1 MNNKI
6 SRQVVGVRPVNIK
19 WVVVR
24 GDSSALKVQFLEND
38 EETSYDITN
47 WQFSATAFSPKD
59 QIFDDLDVSVD
70 GNEITITASSD
81 ITEFWG
87 SGVSTTVAELDFD
100 LEVRVSRD
108 TVWTPIVGTI
118 TVVGDVTGGRL

>member
-24 GDSSALKVQFLEND
+24 GDTSSLKVQFLEND
-38 EETSYDITN
+38 EETSYDISN
-47 WQFSATAFSPKD
+47 WQFEATAFSGKD
-59 QIFDDLDVSVD
+59 QVFDDLQVSVD
-70 GNEITITASSD
+70 GTEVTITANSD
-81 ITEFWG
+81 LTEFWG
-87 SGVSTTVAELDFD
+87 TGVSSSVAELDFD
-100 LEVRVSRD
+100 LQVVVDRF

>member
-24 GDSSALKVQFLEND
+24 GDTSALKVQFLEND
-38 EETSYDITN
+38 EETQYDITN

-59 QIFDDLDVSVD
+59 QIFDDLEVSVD

-100 LEVRVSRD
+100 LEVQVSRD

>member
-70 GNEITITASSD
+70 GNEITITANSD

-100 LEVRVSRD
+100 LEVQVSRD
-108 TVWTPIVGTI
+108 TIWTPIVGTI

>member
-24 GDSSALKVQFLEND
+24 GDTSALKVQFLEND

-59 QIFDDLDVSVD
+59 QIFDDLEVSVD

-100 LEVRVSRD
+100 LEVQVSRD
-108 TVWTPIVGTI
+108 TIWTPIVGTI

>member
-100 LEVRVSRD
+100 LEVQVSRD
-108 TVWTPIVGTI
+108 TIWTPIVGTI

>member
-59 QIFDDLDVSVD
+59 QIFDDLEVSVD

-100 LEVRVSRD
+100 LEVQVSRD
-108 TVWTPIVGTI
+108 TIWTPIVGTI

>member
-100 LEVRVSRD
+100 LEVQVSRD

>member
-24 GDSSALKVQFLEND
+24 GDSSVLKVQFLEND
-38 EETSYDITN
+38 EETSYDISN
-47 WQFSATAFSPKD
+47 WQFSATAFSPRD

-70 GNEITITASSD
+70 GNEITITANSD

-100 LEVRVSRD
+100 LEVQVSRD
-108 TVWTPIVGTI
+108 TIWTPIVGTI

>member
-24 GDSSALKVQFLEND
+24 GDTSALKVQFLEND

-59 QIFDDLDVSVD
+59 QIFDDLEVSVD
-70 GNEITITASSD
+70 GNEITITANSD

-100 LEVRVSRD
+100 LEVQVSRD
-108 TVWTPIVGTI
+108 TIWTPIVGTI

>member
-24 GDSSALKVQFLEND
+24 GDSSALKIQFLEND

-47 WQFSATAFSPKD
+47 WQFSATAFSPKN

-100 LEVRVSRD
+100 LEVQVSRD
-108 TVWTPIVGTI
+108 TIWTPIIGTI

>member
-24 GDSSALKVQFLEND
+24 GDTSALKVQFLEND

-100 LEVRVSRD
+100 LEVQVSRD
-108 TVWTPIVGTI
+108 TIWTPIVGTI

>member
-59 QIFDDLDVSVD
+59 QIFDDLEVSVD

-100 LEVRVSRD
+100 LEVQVSRD